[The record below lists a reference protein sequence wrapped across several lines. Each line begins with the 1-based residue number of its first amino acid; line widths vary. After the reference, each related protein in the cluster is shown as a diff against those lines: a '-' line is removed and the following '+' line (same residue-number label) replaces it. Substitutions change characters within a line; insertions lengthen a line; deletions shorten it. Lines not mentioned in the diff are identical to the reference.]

1 MDDEAVTRIASLFD
15 ELSVVYDPTDVP
27 FFGPIAAGL
36 IELLA
41 PMPGDRVLDLGC
53 GTGAATVLLASAVG
67 PAGSVTAVDIS
78 AGMIQQLDQLVAQ
91 QRLTQVVTHRAD
103 VSDPDPGWGSVD
115 VLAASLVLFFL
126 PDPQRA
132 LECWMALVAD
142 GGRLGISTFG
152 PQDPV
157 WRSVDALFDPYLP
170 AGMLDART
178 SGAAGPFVDDAG
190 VEGLFRSAGIGAVRT
205 VTREVTV
212 AFDDVDGWRRW
223 SRTTGQR
230 QMWDR
235 IPIEQLDAF
244 LEQAAALLEP
254 ARRSDTGHLELTQ
267 QARYTLATITR

>member
-1 MDDEAVTRIASLFD
+1 MTDESVARIASLFD

-41 PMPGDRVLDLGC
+41 PAPGDRVLDLGC

-67 PAGSVTAVDIS
+67 PSGSVTAVDIS
-78 AGMIQQLDQLVAQ
+78 AGMIEQLDQLVAQ
-91 QRLTQVVTHRAD
+91 QQLTQVVTRRAD
-103 VSDPDPGWGSVD
+103 VSEPDPDWGDFD

-132 LECWMALVAD
+132 LEHWAARATD

-152 PQDPV
+152 PQDPI
-157 WRSVDALFDPYLP
+157 WKSVDALFDPYLP
-170 AGMLDART
+170 AQMLDART
-178 SGAAGPFVDDAG
+178 SGATGAFADDAG
-190 VEGLFRSAGIGAVRT
+190 VEGLFRTAGIGAVRT

-235 IPIEQLDAF
+235 IPIDQLDAF
-244 LEQAAALLEP
+244 LEQAAAVLEA
-254 ARRSDTGHLELTQ
+254 ARTDTGHIELTQ
-267 QARYTLATITR
+267 QVRYTLGTIER